1 MSKYVVVAALLALA
15 ACGEKQATP
24 AVDSAAVAAPAPA
37 PADTSMAM
45 PDSAMAGDTTHK
57 M

>member
-1 MSKYVVVAALLALA
+1 MSKCLAVAVLLTLA

-24 AVDSAAVAAPAPA
+24 AADTTAAAAPAPA
-37 PADTSMAM
+37 APMAM

>member
-15 ACGEKQATP
+15 ACGEKQAPP